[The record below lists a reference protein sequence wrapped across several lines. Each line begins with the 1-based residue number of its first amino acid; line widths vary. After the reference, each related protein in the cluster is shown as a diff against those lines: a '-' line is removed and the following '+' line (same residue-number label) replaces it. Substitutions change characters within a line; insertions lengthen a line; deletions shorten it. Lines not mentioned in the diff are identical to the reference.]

1 LRRFKMLKTLLEGKK
16 IILASSSP
24 RRKQL
29 LDGLDIEFTIEENG
43 NIAEQFDPNMDLYK
57 IPEHLA
63 LLKSKGFNRKLNYNE
78 LLVTADTMVL
88 CNNEIMGKPK
98 DRSDAFR
105 MLQKLSGNK
114 HTVLTGVCMRNNY
127 KIRSFTS
134 ATDVFFRHIKDE
146 EIEYYIDNYPP
157 YDKAGAYGAQDW
169 IGLVA
174 IERIDGSFF
183 NVMGLPVQ
191 KLYTEMEIFLSD
203 N

>member
-1 LRRFKMLKTLLEGKK
+1 MLKTLLEGKK

-29 LDGLDIEFTIEENG
+29 LDGLDIEFTVEENG
-43 NIAEQFDPNMDLYK
+43 NMSEQFDPNMDLYK

-63 LLKSKGFNRKLNYNE
+63 LLKSKGFKRKLNYNE
-78 LLVTADTMVL
+78 LLVTADTMVI

-98 DRSDAFR
+98 DRSDAFK

-134 ATDVFFRHIKDE
+134 STDVFFRHIKDE
-146 EIEYYIDNYPP
+146 EIEHYIDNYLP

-191 KLYTEMEIFLSD
+191 KLYTEMESFLSD

>member
-1 LRRFKMLKTLLEGKK
+1 MLKTLLEGKK

-29 LDGLDIEFTIEENG
+29 LEGLDIEFTVEENG
-43 NIAEQFDPNMDLYK
+43 NMSEQFDPNMDLYK

-63 LLKSKGFNRKLNYNE
+63 LLKSKGFKRKLNYNE
-78 LLVTADTMVL
+78 LLVTADTMVI

-98 DRSDAFR
+98 DRSDAFK
-105 MLQKLSGNK
+105 MLQKLSGNR

-134 ATDVFFRHIKDE
+134 STDVFFRQIIDE

-191 KLYTEMEIFLSD
+191 KLYTEMERFLSD

>member
-29 LDGLDIEFTIEENG
+29 LDGLDIEFTVEENG
-43 NIAEQFDPNMDLYK
+43 NMSEQFDPNMDLYK
-57 IPEHLA
+57 IPEHIA
-63 LLKSKGFNRKLNYNE
+63 LLKSKGFKRKLNYNE
-78 LLVTADTMVL
+78 LLVTADTMVI

-98 DRSDAFR
+98 DRSDAFK
-105 MLQKLSGNK
+105 MLQKLSGNR

-134 ATDVFFRHIKDE
+134 STDVFFRQIIDE

-191 KLYTEMEIFLSD
+191 KLYTEMESFLSD

>member
-29 LDGLDIEFTIEENG
+29 LEGLDIEFTVEENG
-43 NIAEQFDPNMDLYK
+43 NMSEQFDPNMDLYK

-63 LLKSKGFNRKLNYNE
+63 LLKSKGFKRKLNYNE
-78 LLVTADTMVL
+78 LLVTADTMVI

-98 DRSDAFR
+98 DRSDAFK
-105 MLQKLSGNK
+105 MLQKLSGNR

-134 ATDVFFRHIKDE
+134 STDVFFRQIIDE

-191 KLYTEMEIFLSD
+191 KLYTEMERFLSD

>member
-1 LRRFKMLKTLLEGKK
+1 MLKTLLEGKK

-29 LDGLDIEFTIEENG
+29 LEGLDIEFTVEENG
-43 NIAEQFDPNMDLYK
+43 NVSEQFDPNMDLYK

-63 LLKSKGFNRKLNYNE
+63 LLKSKGFKRKLNYNE
-78 LLVTADTMVL
+78 LLVTADTMVI

-98 DRSDAFR
+98 DRSDAFK
-105 MLQKLSGNK
+105 MLQKLSGNR

-134 ATDVFFRHIKDE
+134 STDVFFRQIIDE

-191 KLYTEMEIFLSD
+191 KLYTEMERFLSD

>member
-1 LRRFKMLKTLLEGKK
+1 
-16 IILASSSP
+16 
-24 RRKQL
+24 
-29 LDGLDIEFTIEENG
+29 
-43 NIAEQFDPNMDLYK
+43 
-57 IPEHLA
+57 
-63 LLKSKGFNRKLNYNE
+63 
-78 LLVTADTMVL
+78 
-88 CNNEIMGKPK
+88 MGKPK
-98 DRSDAFR
+98 DRSDAFK
-105 MLQKLSGNK
+105 MLQKLSGNR

-134 ATDVFFRHIKDE
+134 STDVFFRQIIDE

-191 KLYTEMEIFLSD
+191 KLYTEMERFLSD